1 MEGKDIVEYIKIND
15 SLKEVNFKSIDLKGK
30 IPVFLIC
37 PLSFDNI
44 PNLDIKKL
52 ASRQCTNGEIKLIS
66 KSPIRLDFTY
76 DEVMSLKK
84 NNKDFFFG
92 NVSFLSKIGISPYIL
107 TSSNIYYFA
116 QNSKKFIFF
125 QNENKLLRIESANPF
140 GIYSPNINNN
150 ININIDINNIRK
162 NIIKCSVLL
171 YANEKEMERL
181 YSSNIPGKYDIKNY
195 KLINKYWLDI
205 FKENFYYKFKK
216 LITAQSHL
224 YQFDTYNDYLKNLDH
239 FESLAEFQ
247 NLANLIYEVPM
258 TLSQQIKITPGLKLD
273 LKNPIIKWPI
283 NFELIHES
291 LFNLLKQF
299 VINDTDTKANKSQYR
314 IILGMKTL
322 YLQSI
327 NLPIFFFIYE
337 YDKSKS
343 YKIAAIS
350 KFENESFHGEYNNY
364 LCNRTFLEYISIKNI
379 DINEI
384 NQIQNI
390 LNTKNQRIGDLIL
403 FKHINPNYNTT
414 NANQDNLNLI
424 SNWNQNNQRND
435 NTLFKNQN
443 NLYNQNISVDNSKY
457 EKAMNEIRE
466 LKKENNGLKNKNT
479 ILIEELNEEK
489 KKVKKLNNK
498 IKLLEDSLP
507 KDINLE
513 KIKEL
518 EEIIEKQNIELEQLR
533 NKVNTDNNNYLKAVE
548 ENENENNNEN
558 ENENNNENEN
568 ENNNENDNNNNVN
581 DNNIDNENDNNIDN
595 ENDNNNN
602 IDNENDNN
610 IDEEQNENAEEELI
624 NMNFISNDEK
634 IHFTTK
640 GKKTDLFVLLEEKF
654 YNKYPE
660 YKDSDLEFTVN
671 GNKVNI
677 SKTLEENQIKNGDN
691 IIFNNEIQ
699 E

>member
-15 SLKEVNFKSIDLKGK
+15 SLKEVNFKSIDLKDK

-37 PLSFDNI
+37 PLTFDNI
-44 PNLDIKKL
+44 PNLDIRKL
-52 ASRQCTNGEIKLIS
+52 ASRECINGEIKLIS

-84 NNKDFFFG
+84 NNKDFFFA

-107 TSSNIYYFA
+107 TSSNIYYFS

-140 GIYSPNINNN
+140 GIYNPNIYNN
-150 ININIDINNIRK
+150 ININIDINNIRN

-195 KLINKYWLDI
+195 RLINKYWLDI

-216 LITAQSHL
+216 LIIAQTHL
-224 YQFDTYNDYLKNLDH
+224 YEFDNYNDYLKNLDH
-239 FESLAEFQ
+239 FESLVEFQ

-291 LFNLLKQF
+291 LFNLFKQF
-299 VINDTDTKANKSQYR
+299 VINDTDTKSNKSQYR

-322 YLQSI
+322 YLQSR
-327 NLPIFFFIYE
+327 NLPIFFYIYE
-337 YDKSKS
+337 YNKNKS

-350 KFENESFHGEYNNY
+350 KFENESFQGEYNNY

-414 NANQDNLNLI
+414 NTKGQDNINLI
-424 SNWNQNNQRND
+424 LNWNQNNQRND

-443 NLYNQNISVDNSKY
+443 DLYNQNIKVDNSKY
-457 EKAMNEIRE
+457 EKAMNELRE
-466 LKKENNGLKNKNT
+466 LQKENNSLKNKNN

-518 EEIIEKQNIELEQLR
+518 EDIIAKQNIELEQLR
-533 NKVNTDNNNYLKAVE
+533 NKVNVDNNNYLKAVE
-548 ENENENNNEN
+548 ENENENDNEN
-558 ENENNNENEN
+558 ENENNNVN
-568 ENNNENDNNNNVN
+568 ENNINNKN
-581 DNNIDNENDNNIDN
+581 DNNIDNEKDNNIN
-595 ENDNNNN
+595 
-602 IDNENDNN
+602 
-610 IDEEQNENAEEELI
+610 EEQNENAEEEII
-624 NMNFISNDEK
+624 NINFISNDEK
-634 IHFTTK
+634 THFSTK

-660 YKDSDLEFTVN
+660 YKDSDLEFIVN

-677 SKTLEENQIKNGDN
+677 SKTLEKNQIKNGDN
-691 IIFNNEIQ
+691 IIFNSENQ